1 MRPARMQEAE
11 MQKADMRV
19 ADMQMME
26 QMETVRLNTGHL
38 DSVRLH
44 VVRSTRPVPPMEE
57 QEGQLSASESA
68 LLLGAFVTLV
78 ASMVSFITL

>member
-1 MRPARMQEAE
+1 MRSAE
-11 MQKADMRV
+11 MQIE
-19 ADMQMME
+19 ME
-26 QMETVRLNTGHL
+26 QMDTVRMNTGHL

-44 VVRSTRPVPPMEE
+44 VVRSTRPTRSPMEE

>member
-1 MRPARMQEAE
+1 MRPAEMQE
-11 MQKADMRV
+11 
-19 ADMQMME
+19 ME
-26 QMETVRLNTGHL
+26 QIDTVRLNTGHL

-44 VVRSTRPVPPMEE
+44 VVRSTQPTRSPMEE
-57 QEGQLSASESA
+57 QEGQLSANESA